1 MPHKD
6 GGPGVIWTQECRPKR
21 WSAEQGGNGTPSEPG
36 FSVPQQFQTNPHPT
50 SCFRDG
56 GKQALGD
63 FREKLPLTQ
72 IMYLMIL
79 LVATVY
85 SSISSAR

>member
-1 MPHKD
+1 M
-6 GGPGVIWTQECRPKR
+6 IWTQECRV
-21 WSAEQGGNGTPSEPG
+21 QGKGGRKG
-36 FSVPQQFQTNPHPT
+36 YPQSLGSQHHSSSKPNSPHFLLP
-50 SCFRDG
+50 RR

-63 FREKLPLTQ
+63 SGEKPPLTQ